1 MCGEV
6 IGGRGKGTG
15 IFGLHTS
22 AHPKMKALSRILGW
36 SFVSQSSD
44 VKRPF
49 IRHLHR
55 PNFRVRGPNQ
65 PQPVG
70 TGQEITPYSCKTTR
84 LCEPRKA

>member
-36 SFVSQSSD
+36 SF
-44 VKRPF
+44 
-49 IRHLHR
+49 
-55 PNFRVRGPNQ
+55 PNPLM
-65 PQPVG
+65 
-70 TGQEITPYSCKTTR
+70 S
-84 LCEPRKA
+84 KAIHQAPTQAQF

>member
-36 SFVSQSSD
+36 ST
-44 VKRPF
+44 
-49 IRHLHR
+49 
-55 PNFRVRGPNQ
+55 
-65 PQPVG
+65 PQLE
-70 TGQEITPYSCKTTR
+70 EIETTTTTELTPTTTTEKTQAKTS
-84 LCEPRKA
+84 EQ